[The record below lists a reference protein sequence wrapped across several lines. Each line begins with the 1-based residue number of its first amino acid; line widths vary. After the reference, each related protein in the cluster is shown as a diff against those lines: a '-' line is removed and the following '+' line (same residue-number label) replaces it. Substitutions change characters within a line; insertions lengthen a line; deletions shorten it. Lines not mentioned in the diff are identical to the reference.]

1 MDRSRHPRERQASD
15 SAPEYD
21 RRRAAIATIPLV
33 AIGAF
38 NAGLVVLWGANYL
51 WGFVVFLP
59 TCFVAALA
67 WVAFRERR

>member
-1 MDRSRHPRERQASD
+1 MADSRHALE
-15 SAPEYD
+15 SAPAYD
-21 RRRAAIATIPLV
+21 RRRAALAAIPLV

-59 TCFVAALA
+59 TCFLAALA
-67 WVAFRERR
+67 WVAFRERA